1 MAAGDWTN
9 TAHIEL
15 GHNTQLTF
23 AGTVC
28 TCLLDWYLVVASG
41 LRVYLPTG
49 SPFKYVADTT
59 QSIDSQL
66 ASAVQ
71 ALANDQG
78 IPAQMPD
85 GTIVVNTNPPLSS
98 GTLST

>member
-1 MAAGDWTN
+1 MAAGDWAD

-23 AGTVC
+23 SGTQC
-28 TCLLDWYLVVASG
+28 ICLLDWYLVVASG
-41 LRVYLPTG
+41 IRVYNPTG
-49 SPFKYVADTT
+49 YSFSFIADAT
-59 QSIDSQL
+59 QPIDAQL
-66 ASAVQ
+66 LAAVQ

-85 GTIVVNTNPPLSS
+85 GTIVMNASTPVSS